1 MLETVRTSDAGGD
14 KSLEERRPIHAYVYA
29 VMNVILYEGGLSIR
43 VSVFADRDENIY
55 ELRPMYSNVR
65 VFGNER
71 KSIQA

>member
-14 KSLEERRPIHAYVYA
+14 ESLDERRPIHACVYA
-29 VMNVILYEGGLSIR
+29 VMNFILSEGGLSIR
-43 VSVFADRDENIY
+43 VSVFADRDENLY

-71 KSIQA
+71 KSLQA